1 MSANIPQRASSAAMQ
16 LHYASYQGAIAR
28 RRDAGVGSV
37 MPVGTNADG
46 VNHDED
52 LNGLGTKGYNN
63 TQASSGRRS
72 GHDSDSQSPQKRHG
86 IY

>member
-1 MSANIPQRASSAAMQ
+1 MSANIPQRAAMQ

-28 RRDAGVGSV
+28 RDAGVGSV
-37 MPVGTNADG
+37 MGTNADG

-86 IY
+86 V